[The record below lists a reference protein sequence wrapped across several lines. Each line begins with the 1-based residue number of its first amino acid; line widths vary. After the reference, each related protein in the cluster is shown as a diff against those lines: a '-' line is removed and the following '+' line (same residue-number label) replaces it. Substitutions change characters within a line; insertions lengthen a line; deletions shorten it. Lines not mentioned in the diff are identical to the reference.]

1 MKVAV
6 VDKNKEQ
13 LNALADEICSHYFPE
28 EDIFVYKFMD
38 NTEFIDFLYQG
49 LQYKFVFLD
58 DDTCDLITIKTVQEL
73 LPSAMI
79 IGLTEKQSF
88 IPLNNY
94 QVLTKP
100 YQSTQVLNT
109 LLYAMQNST
118 IKPEQIKV
126 FDGNRIRYLDTNAI
140 YYFESYYGKV
150 YVHTYN
156 NKYLA
161 ENPSLYQYENMLHRY
176 GFVSIHKSIIVNMN
190 KVRCANLDEYTLRND
205 EVIYASARKKHKAFK
220 TYTMYIEE
228 KEKFNVL

>member
-6 VDKNKEQ
+6 VDKDKKQ
-13 LNALADEICSHYFPE
+13 LNHLADEICGHYFPE
-28 EDIFVYKFMD
+28 EDVFVYKFLD

-49 LQYKFVFLD
+49 IQYKFVFLD
-58 DDTCDLITIKTVQEL
+58 DETCDLLTVKTVQEL
-73 LPSAMI
+73 LPDAMI
-79 IGLTEKQSF
+79 IGLTSKHDF

-100 YQSTQVLNT
+100 YQSSKILDT
-109 LLYAMQNST
+109 LLYAMKNST
-118 IKPEQIKV
+118 VKPKQIKV
-126 FDGNRIRYLDTNAI
+126 IDGSRVRYIDTDAI

-150 YVHTYN
+150 YVYTYN

-161 ENPSLYQYENMLHRY
+161 DNHSLYQYENMLHRY

-190 KVRCANLDEYTLRND
+190 KIRSASLDEYTLRND
-205 EVIYASARKKHKAFK
+205 KVIYASARKKHKAFK